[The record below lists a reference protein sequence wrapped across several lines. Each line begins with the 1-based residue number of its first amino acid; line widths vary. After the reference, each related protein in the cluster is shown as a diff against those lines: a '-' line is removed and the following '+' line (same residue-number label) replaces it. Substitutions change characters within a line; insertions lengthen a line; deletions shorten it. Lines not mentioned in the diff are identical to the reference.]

1 MRYKAMSDL
10 KIEDLSDQSP
20 TVKTLQ
26 AALEKATGQ
35 QVPIVNV
42 LKPTRKSGVSVR
54 PIELVLAGG
63 QAVMFLVRQGGDVY
77 RVQINGK
84 DFPYNGDLSLGSAT
98 DKAAPKSPKSTAIRQ
113 GGAGFVE
120 AKTFQEV
127 MAQIAT
133 AIRTGQ
139 AAFDKKK
146 TTAKVVIPPAKD
158 DKGRTIPKN
167 TTQMLKQVMA
177 EEAEIDAVITQ
188 KTEQRDTM
196 KLQLE
201 QKQAQA
207 PLPAPAM

>member
-1 MRYKAMSDL
+1 MSDF

-26 AALEKATGQ
+26 AALAKATGQ

-42 LKPTRKSGVSVR
+42 LKGNRKSGVSVR

-63 QAVMFLVRQGGDVY
+63 QAVTFLVRQGGDVY

-98 DKAAPKSPKSTAIRQ
+98 DKSAPKSPKSTAIRQ

-120 AKTFQEV
+120 AKTFQDV

-146 TTAKVVIPPAKD
+146 TTAKVVIPPSKD
-158 DKGRTIPKN
+158 EQGRTAPKN

>member
-10 KIEDLSDQSP
+10 QIEGLSDQSP

-63 QAVMFLVRQGGDVY
+63 QAVTFLVRQGGDVY

-84 DFPYNGDLSLGSAT
+84 DFPLTGDITLSPEKYQKQSFDLAM
-98 DKAAPKSPKSTAIRQ
+98 K
-113 GGAGFVE
+113 
-120 AKTFQEV
+120 
-127 MAQIAT
+127 QIAES
-133 AIRTGQ
+133 IRTGQ